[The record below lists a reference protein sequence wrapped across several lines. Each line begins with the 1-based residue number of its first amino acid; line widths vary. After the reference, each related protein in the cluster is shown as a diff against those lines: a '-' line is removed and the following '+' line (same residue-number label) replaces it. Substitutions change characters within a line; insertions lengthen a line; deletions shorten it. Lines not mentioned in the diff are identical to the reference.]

1 MLNLN
6 EKLSEVQ
13 LLRLQAT
20 FHACPYFICERR
32 FYVRTYA
39 SENYATM
46 EINRKGRSP
55 IFVRIFLDATFTPWH
70 KLRRHKQRFWPWKT
84 VSSHLKFTFQQSQ
97 PRSELLIGREKKWKK
112 LPEKNWDAKYKKKR
126 CNNETPKV
134 LKISSDYLD
143 IFFLLFSFFKFRFR
157 TSVVD

>member
-1 MLNLN
+1 MRFNSCAY
-6 EKLSEVQ
+6 K
-13 LLRLQAT
+13 RP
-20 FHACPYFICERR
+20 FMHCPYFICERR

-46 EINRKGRSP
+46 EINPKGRSP

-97 PRSELLIGREKKWKK
+97 PRSELLIGHEKKMEETSRKELRREVQEEKMQLWD
-112 LPEKNWDAKYKKKR
+112 PE
-126 CNNETPKV
+126 
-134 LKISSDYLD
+134 SSQN
-143 IFFLLFSFFKFRFR
+143 FFRLSWHFVWLFSFFKFRFR

>member
-1 MLNLN
+1 MRFNSYAY
-6 EKLSEVQ
+6 K
-13 LLRLQAT
+13 RPFT
-20 FHACPYFICERR
+20 HCPYFICERR

-46 EINRKGRSP
+46 EINPKGRSP

-97 PRSELLIGREKKWKK
+97 PRSELLIGHDKKWKK

-126 CNNETPKV
+126 CNYETPKV
-134 LKISSDYLD
+134 PKISSDYLD
-143 IFFLLFSFFKFRFR
+143 ILFDYFLFLNSGSARVLL
-157 TSVVD
+157 TNCYLI